1 MGCVN
6 ERRDV
11 HVVCFRI
18 YMETPGEVSK
28 RFRTDKLNVM
38 GTRSL
43 TKWIAESHRSELVT
57 FGTKEVGSHRR
68 PPQKKKKKKKVE

>member
-1 MGCVN
+1 MG
-6 ERRDV
+6 
-11 HVVCFRI
+11 HS
-18 YMETPGEVSK
+18 GESQYACNGEGW
-28 RFRTDKLNVM
+28 DKLNVM

-68 PPQKKKKKKKVE
+68 PPEKKKKKKKVE